1 MADQKMIRIGQAA
14 KKLNVGHSTIIEQLK
29 KKNIEIDSP
38 SPNGKITLEQ
48 FEMLKKMNAKSMQ
61 EKEEAS
67 QISISSQVGNT
78 VIESKKKKGP
88 KTEEK
93 EDDHLIIKNSATS
106 ENTKSEKEA
115 QPKKA
120 EPETYSGR
128 PGLKVVGKIDLNEN
142 KKKAEAPKQKQEMPK
157 PEQKKQEAP
166 KKETPAPAPKA
177 EEKKVASTPTPPK
190 AEKPIEEKKEVKPE
204 AKQPVKN
211 EPKKEASKEANKA
224 PEKKSEQPTQEVKKK
239 EQNPPQ
245 TPKVEKANKPATAS
259 ENQDQSSDS
268 ATGATDS
275 TINAKADELKGLTV
289 VGKVDL
295 SSFENR
301 RKKKPK
307 PVASSDDK
315 GAPQKKRKRKRVPVG
330 NSENP
335 QGRQQGQ
342 GGQGGN
348 RQGGQGGNRNQG
360 QGQGGNRQ
368 GGQGGNRNQGGQ
380 GGNRQGG
387 QGGNRNQGG
396 QGGNRQGGQGGNRN
410 QGGQGGN
417 RPGGQGGNRN
427 QGQGQGGNK
436 PGEKTFRNADAT
448 SQRGQGGKGGNNKKK
463 KGKLSE
469 KDIQSGMKKANQQ
482 LNQSGFKSTRGKHK
496 QAKKNKREAENE
508 ARLQREAAES
518 HIITVTEFISTSEL
532 ATMMD
537 IPVSDII
544 MTCMNNGMFISI
556 NQRLDKETIELI
568 TTEYNFEA
576 KFASAEEEV
585 DAPLEK
591 EDKPEDLQERAP
603 IVTIMGHVDHGKTS
617 LLDYIRDAN
626 VADGEAGGITQHIGA
641 YDVTTKAGKKIAF
654 LDTPGHEAFTAMRAR
669 GAKVTDVAIIVVA
682 ADDQVMP
689 QTKEAINHALSAEV
703 PIVIAINKVDKPNA
717 NVDNIKTQL
726 SALNILVE
734 DWGGKYQAF
743 EISAK
748 FGQGID
754 ELLEG
759 VLLEA
764 EVLEL
769 KANPNKNAVG
779 TVVEASLD
787 KGRGYLATVLV
798 QAGTMKVG
806 DVMLAGG
813 YYGKVKAMLDH
824 RGHRVA
830 EAGPSTPVQVLGL
843 SGAPQAGDKLNVLDT
858 EREAREIANKRE
870 QLAREQ
876 SLRAS
881 QRPNLDLFKRLAQG
895 ELQQLNLIIKGD
907 VDGSVEALSDSLL
920 KLSND
925 EVEVRIIHKGVGA
938 LTESDILLAAADK
951 ENPTMIIGF
960 QVRPTPNAR
969 KLAENEGIEVRHYSV
984 IYNAI
989 DDVKAAMEGLLEPD
1003 MEEKIVGNVE
1013 VREVFKISK
1022 VGTVAGCY
1030 VTDGYIKRNSKIRLI
1045 REGVVIYG
1053 GTDGGEIGALKRFK
1067 DDVNEVKF
1075 GYECGLSIAN
1085 YNDIKVGDVVEAFE
1099 ITETKRTLKS

>member
-1 MADQKMIRIGQAA
+1 MADQKMIRINQAA
-14 KKLNVGHSTIIEQLK
+14 KKLNVGHQTLIEQLK
-29 KKNIEIDSP
+29 KKDIDVGS
-38 SPNGKITLEQ
+38 SPNAKITTEQ
-48 FEMLKKMNAKSMQ
+48 FELLKKMNAKSMQ
-61 EKEEAS
+61 DKEEAS

-78 VIESKKKKGP
+78 VIESKKSNRKKS
-88 KTEEK
+88 TEQ
-93 EDDHLIIKNSATS
+93 EDEHLIIKN
-106 ENTKSEKEA
+106 NTAEKPAAPKKEKEEA
-115 QPKKA
+115 PKA
-120 EPETYSGR
+120 EKDPETFSGR
-128 PGLKVVGKIDLNEN
+128 PGLKVVGKIDLDDKKKPASKDKKPAAEAKKPAEDN
-142 KKKAEAPKQKQEMPK
+142 KKPQAPAKKEAP
-157 PEQKKQEAP
+157 KQEAP
-166 KKETPAPAPKA
+166 KEAPKKVEEPKPEKKVEAPKPAAKETAPQKPDVSEKAPQQPKEEQPTKEVKKQTTKPAAQKEQAAPSETPKETPKESAP
-177 EEKKVASTPTPPK
+177 T
-190 AEKPIEEKKEVKPE
+190 
-204 AKQPVKN
+204 
-211 EPKKEASKEANKA
+211 
-224 PEKKSEQPTQEVKKK
+224 SE
-239 EQNPPQ
+239 
-245 TPKVEKANKPATAS
+245 
-259 ENQDQSSDS
+259 DQSAIS
-268 ATGATDS
+268 
-275 TINAKADELKGLTV
+275 AKADELKGLTV

-301 RKKKPK
+301 RKKKQR

-315 GAPQKKRKRKRVPVG
+315 GGQKKQRKKKRVPVG
-330 NSENP
+330 NSESGNT
-335 QGRQQGQ
+335 QGGNRQGGNRGQ

-348 RQGGQGGNRNQG
+348 RG
-360 QGQGGNRQ
+360 Q

-380 GGNRQGG
+380 GGNRNQQGGQGGNRNQSGQGGNRNQGGQGGNRNQSGQGGNRNQGG

-396 QGGNRQGGQGGNRN
+396 QGGNRNQQGGQGS
-410 QGGQGGN
+410 
-417 RPGGQGGNRN
+417 
-427 QGQGQGGNK
+427 
-436 PGEKTFRNADAT
+436 GEKTFRNADAT
-448 SQRGQGGKGGNNKKK
+448 SQRGQGNKKGGNKK
-463 KGKLSE
+463 KGKPSE
-469 KDIQSGMKKANQQ
+469 KDIQSGMKRANAQ

-496 QAKKNKREAENE
+496 QAKRNKREAENE
-508 ARLQREAAES
+508 ARLQKEAAEQ
-518 HIITVTEFISTSEL
+518 HIITVTEFVSTSEL
-532 ATMMD
+532 ASMMEVS
-537 IPVSDII
+537 VSDVI
-544 MTCMNNGMFISI
+544 MTCMNSGMFISI

-568 TTEYNFEA
+568 CAEFNFEP

-591 EDKPEDLQERAP
+591 EDKPEDLLERAP

-626 VADGEAGGITQHIGA
+626 VASGEAGGITQHIGA
-641 YDVTTKAGKKIAF
+641 YDVKTKTGKKIAF

-726 SALNILVE
+726 SAMNILVE

-748 FGQGID
+748 TGQGID
-754 ELLEG
+754 DLLEG
-759 VLLEA
+759 VLLES

-779 TVVEASLD
+779 TIVEASLD

-824 RGHRVA
+824 RGQRVK

-895 ELQQLNLIIKGD
+895 ELQQLNMIIKGD

-920 KLSND
+920 KLSNE

-969 KLAENEGIEVRHYSV
+969 KLAEKEGIEVRHYSV

-989 DDVKAAMEGLLEPD
+989 DDVKAAMEGLLSPD

-1045 REGVVIYG
+1045 RDGVVIYG
-1053 GTDGGEIGALKRFK
+1053 GTEGGEVGALKRFK

-1075 GYECGLSIAN
+1075 GYECGLSITN
-1085 YNDIKVGDVVEAFE
+1085 YNDIKEGDVVEVFE
-1099 ITETKRTLKS
+1099 MTETKRTLS

>member
-1 MADQKMIRIGQAA
+1 MADQKMIRINQAA
-14 KKLNVGHSTIIEQLK
+14 KKLNVGHQTLIEQLK
-29 KKNIEIDSP
+29 KKDIDVGS
-38 SPNGKITLEQ
+38 SPNAKITTDQ
-48 FEMLKKMNAKSMQ
+48 FELLKKMNAKSMQ
-61 EKEEAS
+61 DKEEAS

-78 VIESKKKKGP
+78 VIESKKPNRKKSA
-88 KTEEK
+88 EQD
-93 EDDHLIIKNSATS
+93 DDHLIIKNSSA
-106 ENTKSEKEA
+106 EKPTA
-115 QPKKA
+115 PAPKKEVEA
-120 EPETYSGR
+120 PKPEKAPETFSAK
-128 PGLKVVGKIDLNEN
+128 PSLKVVGKIDLENTKKPAEKKKPAAEAKKPAEEN
-142 KKKAEAPKQKQEMPK
+142 KKPQAPAKKATP
-157 PEQKKQEAP
+157 KQEAP
-166 KKETPAPAPKA
+166 KKEAPKKKV
-177 EEKKVASTPTPPK
+177 EEPKPEKKVEEPKTTAKENTPQKPEASEKAPVKPKEEQPT
-190 AEKPIEEKKEVKPE
+190 KEVKKQTTKPAAKTEQAAPSE
-204 AKQPVKN
+204 A
-211 EPKKEASKEANKA
+211 PKKEAPQETPSSSEA
-224 PEKKSEQPTQEVKKK
+224 P
-239 EQNPPQ
+239 
-245 TPKVEKANKPATAS
+245 
-259 ENQDQSSDS
+259 S
-268 ATGATDS
+268 AIA
-275 TINAKADELKGLTV
+275 AKADELKGLTV

-301 RKKKPK
+301 RKKKQR

-315 GAPQKKRKRKRVPVG
+315 GGQKKQRKKKRVPVG
-330 NSENP
+330 NSESGNA
-335 QGRQQGQ
+335 QGGNRNQQG
-342 GGQGGN
+342 GNRGQGGN
-348 RQGGQGGNRNQG
+348 RNQQGGQGGNRNQ
-360 QGQGGNRQ
+360 Q
-368 GGQGGNRNQGGQ
+368 GGQGGNRG
-380 GGNRQGG
+380 
-387 QGGNRNQGG
+387 
-396 QGGNRQGGQGGNRN
+396 
-410 QGGQGGN
+410 
-417 RPGGQGGNRN
+417 PGGQGGNRN
-427 QGQGQGGNK
+427 QQGGQGGNRG
-436 PGEKTFRNADAT
+436 PGGQGGNRNQQGGQGGNRGPGGQGGNRNQQGGQGANGQNKEKTFRNADAQSGRT
-448 SQRGQGGKGGNNKKK
+448 GANKRGGAKK
-463 KGKLSE
+463 KGKPSE
-469 KDIQSGMKKANQQ
+469 KDIQSGMKRANAQM
-482 LNQSGFKSTRGKHK
+482 NQSGFKSTRGKHK

-508 ARLQREAAES
+508 ARLQKEAAEQ
-518 HIITVTEFISTSEL
+518 HIITVTEFVSTNDL
-532 ATMMD
+532 ANMMEVS
-537 IPVSDII
+537 VSDVI
-544 MTCMNNGMFISI
+544 MTCMNSGMFVSI

-568 TTEYNFEA
+568 CAEFNFEP

-591 EDKPEDLQERAP
+591 EDTPEDLLERAP

-626 VADGEAGGITQHIGA
+626 VASGEAGGITQHIGA
-641 YDVTTKAGKKIAF
+641 YDVRTKTGRKIAF

-717 NVDNIKTQL
+717 NVENIKTQL

-748 FGQGID
+748 TGQGID
-754 ELLEG
+754 DLLEG
-759 VLLEA
+759 VLLES

-779 TVVEASLD
+779 TIVEASLD

-798 QAGTMKVG
+798 QAGTMRVG

-824 RGHRVA
+824 RGNRLK

-876 SLRAS
+876 SLRAA

-895 ELQQLNLIIKGD
+895 ELQQLNMIIKGD

-969 KLAENEGIEVRHYSV
+969 KLAEKEGIEVRHYSV

-1053 GTDGGEIGALKRFK
+1053 GQDGGDVGALKRFK

-1075 GYECGLSIAN
+1075 GYECGMSIAN
-1085 YNDIKVGDVVEAFE
+1085 YNDIKVGDVVEVFE
-1099 ITETKRTLKS
+1099 MKETKRTLS

>member
-106 ENTKSEKEA
+106 ENKKSEKED

-142 KKKAEAPKQKQEMPK
+142 KKKAEAPKQETPK

-166 KKETPAPAPKA
+166 KKETPAPAPKV
-177 EEKKVASTPTPPK
+177 EEKKEASSPTPPK
-190 AEKPIEEKKEVKPE
+190 AEEKPKEVKKEVKPE
-204 AKQPVKN
+204 VKKPVENK
-211 EPKKEASKEANKA
+211 PKKASKDATNA

-245 TPKVEKANKPATAS
+245 TQKAEKANTPATAS
-259 ENQDQSSDS
+259 EKQEQTTESS
-268 ATGATDS
+268 TGVTDS

-342 GGQGGN
+342 G
-348 RQGGQGGNRNQG
+348 
-360 QGQGGNRQ
+360 QGGNRQ

-410 QGGQGGN
+410 QG
-417 RPGGQGGNRN
+417 
-427 QGQGQGGNK
+427 GQGGNK

-641 YDVTTKAGKKIAF
+641 YDVTTKTGKKIAF

-759 VLLEA
+759 VLLES

-824 RGHRVA
+824 RGHRVK

-969 KLAENEGIEVRHYSV
+969 KLAESEGIEVRHYSV

-1053 GTDGGEIGALKRFK
+1053 GTEGGEIGALKRFK

-1099 ITETKRTLKS
+1099 ITETKRTLK